1 MSRRSRRNR
10 RRNRRKFYIRRLILI
25 IIVLIYMI
33 FADEINNTFS
43 LTEDDANKLE
53 KSKTKEVVSVHDK
66 LKVYYLDVGQADA
79 ILIDSGGEYMVIDGG
94 NNSDGPLL
102 VQYFNELGIK
112 KISYVV
118 GTHAH
123 EDHIGGLDDIIT
135 NFDIGTVYIPDAITT
150 TRTFEDLLDS
160 IDKKNMKYKV
170 PKIDSTFKLGDAN
183 VLVIYTGTDKTDL
196 NDTSI
201 ILKMTYGNT
210 SFLFTGD
217 TTGVIEKQILDKDIE
232 SDVLKVAHHGS
243 KYSSTAH
250 FLKKVNPEYAVIS
263 CGEDNSYDHPNSIT
277 LKKLERMNV
286 KIYRTDKNGTV
297 IATSDGNDI
306 SFDMIKTNT
315 NGG

>member
-1 MSRRSRRNR
+1 MSRRKR
-10 RRNRRKFYIRRLILI
+10 RRNRRKFYMHRLILI
-25 IIVLIYMI
+25 IVVLIYMI
-33 FADEINNTFS
+33 FAEEINNTFS
-43 LTEDDANKLE
+43 LTENDAKKLE
-53 KSKTKEVVSVHDK
+53 KEKTKEVVTLHDK

-79 ILIDSGGEYMVIDGG
+79 MLIDSGGEYMVIDGG

-102 VQYFNELGIK
+102 VKYFNELGIK
-112 KISYVV
+112 KINYVV

-150 TRTFEDLLDS
+150 TKTFEDLLNS
-160 IDKKNMKYKV
+160 IDKKNMKFKV
-170 PKIDSTFKLGDAN
+170 PKIDSTFELGDAI
-183 VLVIYTGTDKTDL
+183 VKVIYTGTDTTDL
-196 NDTSI
+196 NTTSI
-201 ILKMTYGNT
+201 ILKLTYGNN

-217 TTGVIEKQILDKDIE
+217 TTSTVEKQILDKDIE
-232 SDVLKVAHHGS
+232 ADVLKVAHHGS
-243 KYSSTAH
+243 KYSSSAH
-250 FLKKVNPEYAVIS
+250 FLKKVNPKYAVIP

-277 LKKLERMNV
+277 LKKLERMDV

-306 SFDMIKTNT
+306 SFDTIKTNT

>member
-1 MSRRSRRNR
+1 MSRRSR
-10 RRNRRKFYIRRLILI
+10 RRNRRKFYIHRLILI

-33 FADEINNTFS
+33 FSDEINNTFS
-43 LTEDDANKLE
+43 LTENDADKLE
-53 KSKTKEVVSVHDK
+53 KEKTKEVISLHDK
-66 LKVYYLDVGQADA
+66 LKIYYLDVGQADA
-79 ILIDSGGEYMVIDGG
+79 MLIDSGGEYMVIDGG

-102 VQYFNELGIK
+102 VKYFNELGIK
-112 KISYVV
+112 KINYVV

-150 TRTFEDLLDS
+150 TKTFEDLLNS

-170 PKIDSTFKLGDAN
+170 PKIDSTFELGDAI
-183 VLVIYTGTDKTDL
+183 VKVIYTGTDTTDL
-196 NDTSI
+196 NATSI
-201 ILKMTYGNT
+201 ILKLTYGNN

-217 TTGVIEKQILDKDIE
+217 TTSTVEKQILDKDIE
-232 SDVLKVAHHGS
+232 ADVLKVAHHGS
-243 KYSSTAH
+243 KYSSSAH
-250 FLKKVNPEYAVIS
+250 FLKKVNPKYAVVP

-277 LKKLERMNV
+277 LKKLERMDV

-306 SFDMIKTNT
+306 SFDTIKTNT

>member
-1 MSRRSRRNR
+1 MSRRKR
-10 RRNRRKFYIRRLILI
+10 RRNRRKFYMHRLILI
-25 IIVLIYMI
+25 IVVLIYMI
-33 FADEINNTFS
+33 FAEKINNTFS
-43 LTEDDANKLE
+43 LTENDAKKLE
-53 KSKTKEVVSVHDK
+53 KDNTKEVVTLHDK

-79 ILIDSGGEYMVIDGG
+79 MLIDSGGEYMVIDGG

-102 VQYFNELGIK
+102 VKYFNELGIK
-112 KISYVV
+112 KINYVV

-150 TRTFEDLLDS
+150 TKTFEDLLNS

-170 PKIDSTFKLGDAN
+170 PKIDSTFELGDAI
-183 VLVIYTGTDKTDL
+183 VKVIYTGTDTTDL
-196 NDTSI
+196 NATSI
-201 ILKMTYGNT
+201 ILKLTYGNN

-217 TTGVIEKQILDKDIE
+217 TTSTIEKQILDKDIE
-232 SDVLKVAHHGS
+232 ADVLKVAHHGS
-243 KYSSTAH
+243 KYSSSAH
-250 FLKKVNPEYAVIS
+250 FLKKVNPKYAVIP

-277 LKKLERMNV
+277 LKKLERMDV

-306 SFDMIKTNT
+306 SFDTIKTNT

>member
-1 MSRRSRRNR
+1 MSRRKR
-10 RRNRRKFYIRRLILI
+10 RRNRRKFYMHRLILI
-25 IIVLIYMI
+25 IVVLIYMI
-33 FADEINNTFS
+33 FAEEINNTFS
-43 LTEDDANKLE
+43 LTENDAKELE
-53 KSKTKEVVSVHDK
+53 KEKTKEVVTLHDK

-79 ILIDSGGEYMVIDGG
+79 MLIDSGGEYMVIDGG

-102 VQYFNELGIK
+102 VKYFNELGIK
-112 KISYVV
+112 KINYVV

-150 TRTFEDLLDS
+150 TKTFEDLLNS

-170 PKIDSTFKLGDAN
+170 PKIDSTFELGDAI
-183 VLVIYTGTDKTDL
+183 VKVIYTGTDTTDL
-196 NDTSI
+196 NTTSI
-201 ILKMTYGNT
+201 ILKLTYGNN

-217 TTGVIEKQILDKDIE
+217 TTSTVEKQILDKDIE
-232 SDVLKVAHHGS
+232 ADVLKVAHHGS
-243 KYSSTAH
+243 KYSSSAH
-250 FLKKVNPEYAVIS
+250 FLKKVNPKYAVIP

-277 LKKLERMNV
+277 LKKLERMDV

-306 SFDMIKTNT
+306 SFDTIKTNT